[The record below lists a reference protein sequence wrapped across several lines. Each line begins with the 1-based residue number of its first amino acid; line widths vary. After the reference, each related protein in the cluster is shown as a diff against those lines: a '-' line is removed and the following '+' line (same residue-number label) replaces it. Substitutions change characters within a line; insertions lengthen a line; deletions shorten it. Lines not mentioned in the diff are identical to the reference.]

1 MAKRQTGFSL
11 AEVLITLL
19 VVGIV
24 GAAAIPTMT
33 KRSTGVDKMEKAI
46 NQMMKEFASI
56 RTGRAN
62 PMILDKVLVE
72 YYGAPTPLRQLS
84 QVSVQDGTT
93 LVIAPYDKTILK
105 EVEKAV
111 IKADLGIT
119 PNSDGIVIRL
129 PFPPLTQDKRKEICK
144 DVKKI
149 GEDTKI
155 AIRNIRR
162 DMTDELKKIEKAE
175 NLPEDAVKDNQD
187 KIQKLTDIYTKIVD
201 DGCSEKEKEVLTV

>member
-1 MAKRQTGFSL
+1 
-11 AEVLITLL
+11 
-19 VVGIV
+19 
-24 GAAAIPTMT
+24 MT
-33 KRSTGVDKMEKAI
+33 VEQMFSTGTDKMEKAI
-46 NQMMKEFASI
+46 AQMKKEFASV

-119 PNSDGIVIRL
+119 PNSDGIVLRL

-162 DMTDELKKIEKAE
+162 DMTDELKKLEKSE

-187 KIQKLTDIYTKIVD
+187 KIQKLTDKYTKMVD
-201 DGCSEKEKEVLTV
+201 DGCCEKEKEVLTV

>member
-1 MAKRQTGFSL
+1 
-11 AEVLITLL
+11 
-19 VVGIV
+19 
-24 GAAAIPTMT
+24 MT
-33 KRSTGVDKMEKAI
+33 VEQMFSTGTDKMEKAI
-46 NQMMKEFASI
+46 AQMKKEFASV

-72 YYGAPTPLRQLS
+72 YYGVPTPLRQLS

-93 LVIAPYDKTILK
+93 LVIAPFDKTILK

-119 PNSDGIVIRL
+119 PNSDGIVLRL

-149 GEDTKI
+149 GEDTKV

-162 DMTDELKKIEKAE
+162 DMADELKKLEKSE

-187 KIQKLTDIYTKIVD
+187 KIQKLTDKYTKIVD
-201 DGCSEKEKEVLTV
+201 ESCSEKEKEVLTV